1 MIKQKRGGSNI
12 MNNIMGIIVSYIFVA
27 LILVSAKFVQRFG
40 EEASRKYAHI
50 MLCNWWF
57 IAMYFFDNII
67 LASIV
72 PASFIIINYVSY
84 KKNLIKTIER
94 KEQEGLGTV
103 YYAISLLVLVLLSYG
118 VFHNPELG
126 LVGVLVM
133 GYADG
138 FAAVMGLNIKSK
150 QFKIGTTKKSIAGC
164 LAMAVF
170 TFLIFSIFLAV
181 NSVSL
186 WFIKALVIAIVLT
199 LTEVVSIKG
208 TDNLTVPIL
217 ATLLAAICI

>member
-1 MIKQKRGGSNI
+1 
-12 MNNIMGIIVSYIFVA
+12 MNNIIGMVVSYLFVA
-27 LILVSAKFVQRFG
+27 LVLYSAKAFNRFG

-50 MLCNWWF
+50 MLSNWWF
-57 IAMYFFDNII
+57 ILMYFFDNML

-72 PASFIIINYVSY
+72 PTSFVIINYISY

-94 KEQEGLGTV
+94 SKQDGLGTV
-103 YYAISLLVLVLLSYG
+103 YYAISLLVLTLLSYG

-138 FAAVMGLNIKSK
+138 FAAVMGINIKSK
-150 QFKIGTTKKSIAGC
+150 QFTIGKTKKSVVGC
-164 LAMAVF
+164 LAMAIF

-181 NSVSL
+181 NAVSL
-186 WFIKALVIAIVLT
+186 WGIKAIGIALLLT
-199 LTEVVSIKG
+199 VVEVVSIKG
-208 TDNLTVPIL
+208 TDNITVPIL
-217 ATLLAAICI
+217 ATLIAAVCI

>member
-1 MIKQKRGGSNI
+1 MKGWMK
-12 MNNIMGIIVSYIFVA
+12 MNNIIGMVVSYLFVA
-27 LILVSAKFVQRFG
+27 LVLYSAKAFNRFG

-50 MLCNWWF
+50 MLSNWWF
-57 IAMYFFDNII
+57 ILMYFFDNML

-72 PASFIIINYVSY
+72 PTSFVIINYISY

-94 KEQEGLGTV
+94 SKQDGLGTV
-103 YYAISLLVLVLLSYG
+103 YYAISLLVLTLLSYG

-138 FAAVMGLNIKSK
+138 FAAVMGINIKSK
-150 QFKIGTTKKSIAGC
+150 QFTIGKTKKSVVGC
-164 LAMAVF
+164 LAMAIF

-181 NSVSL
+181 NAVSL
-186 WFIKALVIAIVLT
+186 WGIKAIGIALLLT
-199 LTEVVSIKG
+199 LVEVVSIKG
-208 TDNLTVPIL
+208 TDNITVPIL
-217 ATLLAAICI
+217 ATLIAVACI

>member
-1 MIKQKRGGSNI
+1 
-12 MNNIMGIIVSYIFVA
+12 MNNIIGMVVSYLFVA
-27 LILVSAKFVQRFG
+27 LVLYSAKAFNRFG

-50 MLCNWWF
+50 MLSNWWF
-57 IAMYFFDNII
+57 ILMYFFDNML

-72 PASFIIINYVSY
+72 PTSFVIINYISY

-94 KEQEGLGTV
+94 SKQDGLGTV
-103 YYAISLLVLVLLSYG
+103 YYAISLLVLTLLSYG

-138 FAAVMGLNIKSK
+138 FAAVMGINIKSK
-150 QFKIGTTKKSIAGC
+150 QFTIGKTKKSVVGC
-164 LAMAVF
+164 LAMAIF

-181 NSVSL
+181 NAVSL
-186 WFIKALVIAIVLT
+186 WGIKAIGIALLLT
-199 LTEVVSIKG
+199 LVEVVSIKG
-208 TDNLTVPIL
+208 TDNITVPIL
-217 ATLLAAICI
+217 ATLIAVACI

>member
-1 MIKQKRGGSNI
+1 MKGWMK
-12 MNNIMGIIVSYIFVA
+12 MNNIIGMVVSYLFVA
-27 LILVSAKFVQRFG
+27 LVLYSAKAFNRFG

-50 MLCNWWF
+50 MLSNWWF
-57 IAMYFFDNII
+57 ILMYFFDNML

-72 PASFIIINYVSY
+72 PTSFVIINYISY

-94 KEQEGLGTV
+94 SKQDGLGTV
-103 YYAISLLVLVLLSYG
+103 YYAISLLVLTLLSYG

-138 FAAVMGLNIKSK
+138 FAAVMGINIKSK
-150 QFKIGTTKKSIAGC
+150 QFTIGKTKKSVVGC
-164 LAMAVF
+164 LAMAIF

-181 NSVSL
+181 NAVSL
-186 WFIKALVIAIVLT
+186 WGIKAIGIALLLT
-199 LTEVVSIKG
+199 VVEVVSIKG
-208 TDNLTVPIL
+208 TDNITVPIL
-217 ATLLAAICI
+217 ATLIAAVCI

>member
-1 MIKQKRGGSNI
+1 MIRQKKGWGN
-12 MNNIMGIIVSYIFVA
+12 MNNIIGIVVSYVFVA
-27 LILVSAKFVQRFG
+27 LILVSAKLFERFG

-57 IAMYFFDNII
+57 IVMYFFDNLL
-67 LASIV
+67 LACIV
-72 PASFIIINYVSY
+72 PASFVVINYLSY

-94 KEQEGLGTV
+94 SKQDGLGTV
-103 YYAISLLVLVLLSYG
+103 YYAISLFVLTILSYG

-138 FAAVMGLNIKSK
+138 FAAVMGMNIKSK
-150 QFKIGTTKKSIAGC
+150 QFTIGNTKKSMVGC

-170 TFLIFSIFLAV
+170 TGLIFSIFLAV
-181 NSVSL
+181 NAVDL
-186 WFIKALVIAIVLT
+186 WAIKAIGIAILLT
-199 LTEVVSIKG
+199 ILEVISIKG
-208 TDNLTVPIL
+208 TDNLTVPIV
-217 ATLLAAICI
+217 ATLIAAACI